1 LAWAF
6 PLSKERLHIG
16 ETPLKILL
24 AIDGSKCSED
34 TATAIAQ
41 QLRPDGAE
49 VRVLHVSEP
58 TWLAVDY
65 ELGQVQEIQAA
76 REEGL
81 KRGKEI
87 VESIKPL
94 LAQAGFAV
102 TTAFEEGDPRFAITE
117 YAAQWNAD
125 LLVVGS
131 HGRRGLGRLLIGS
144 VAEYVARHAHCTVL
158 IVRIPASGRLSN

>member
-1 LAWAF
+1 
-6 PLSKERLHIG
+6 
-16 ETPLKILL
+16 LKILL
-24 AIDGSKCSED
+24 AIDGSKCSEG
-34 TATAIAQ
+34 TARAVAQ
-41 QLRPDGAE
+41 QVRPDGAE

-81 KRGKEI
+81 KQGKEF

-94 LAQAGFAV
+94 LVQAGFVVATAV
-102 TTAFEEGDPRFAITE
+102 EEGDPRFAITE
-117 YAAQWNAD
+117 CAAKWKAD
-125 LLVVGS
+125 MLVVGS

-158 IVRIPASGRLSN
+158 IVRVPPPDKLPS